1 MVRMKEF
8 FQKNRV
14 EWGLFFAFFLFLF
27 LLTRVSQSPL
37 IYPDEAGYI
46 GWARKIL
53 FGTSDGLRYLPGY
66 SLLLSPLFLITN
78 EIRKLYPLITAFNAM
93 LGACIPVVVYR
104 LVRLFAQEKTRV
116 AVLVTTAVCLYPS
129 IALYA
134 NLAMCEVLLTLLFLL
149 LLLAVA
155 SIEKNVSSIKGW
167 IFALLLSGMIAL
179 THTRGFV
186 ILPVLLLVLSLPVK
200 RGASP
205 RVKRIYFVSL
215 GVLAAFFVTGVCYF
229 MFYTASP
236 NTVHL
241 REQLVHIFSWDGI
254 RNLLTT
260 LVSQFSY
267 LILSTYGFV
276 VIGVWYALTY
286 LKKVGE
292 GRVTVMFL
300 LLSFLAGI
308 LLSALF
314 LSHHEKPD
322 HILYGRYNEYILP
335 GILLFGIL
343 GFQNLRIPKW
353 LLTVPVLFV
362 AVTGWM
368 YAGELTG
375 IDKNLSHTWGIYLYK
390 LFFFNFEYWSVV
402 LLFAILAGLLYL
414 LRRRCKKIAL
424 GLLCCLFLFSVCY
437 TEYDYFLKG
446 ASPRHETPALTEFLG
461 NEELTVRAEALSGN
475 SMGYPWE
482 YYNYM
487 VYNPSLK
494 ISQREGN
501 LLLSQALVDGMS
513 MLGMEKGGPVY
524 LYKTADRDN
533 DNTLNVSNQTLPGRY
548 PAVLDT
554 YQSRICVQPDES
566 GNLKVQLT
574 NLGSPWPCYDAVRD
588 IRSAVRL
595 AVRVFDSSHTIVWE
609 QRYDI
614 PKTMYAG
621 ESADFIVSLSIPD
634 GEYLVS
640 LEAVQEFNT
649 WFSQKGDEGQL
660 ALWATVKDGTISVKS
675 QEQGYLL
682 TPEQYLFQTVRPD
695 FLREA
700 EDIPNTTYA
709 GNLDGF
715 YRYWTE
721 QGGAVIRNISC
732 PVLPQNSYLALTT
745 KGEREI
751 DGHEVKVSVNGTR
764 LSFSHSK
771 GNTYYFILDSMDEVN
786 VIAIDA
792 PLMYPAQESGIP
804 RIFTFLRTDSNCKP
818 ISYFVRGMRKLFGI
832 NLDWRGFGIDLD
844 HLKIV

>member
-1 MVRMKEF
+1 MVRVKEF
-8 FQKNRV
+8 FQKNRT
-14 EWGLFFAFFLFLF
+14 ECGLFFSFFLFLF

-46 GWARKIL
+46 GWARKLL

-78 EIRKLYPLITAFNAM
+78 EIRQLFPLITAFNAL
-93 LGACIPVVVYR
+93 LGACIPVVVYQ
-104 LVRLFAQEKTRV
+104 LVRLFASVKTKA
-116 AVLVTTAVCLYPS
+116 AVLITTAVCLYPS

-155 SIEKNVSSIKGW
+155 SIEKNVSDIKGW
-167 IFALLLSGMIAL
+167 IFAILLSGMIAL

-186 ILPVLLLVLSLPVK
+186 ILPVLLLVLSLPIK
-200 RGASP
+200 KGASP
-205 RVKRIYFVSL
+205 RVKKIYFASL
-215 GVLAAFFVTGVCYF
+215 GILAAVFAAGICYF
-229 MFYTASP
+229 LLNTASP

-241 REQLVHIFSWDGI
+241 RGQLLHIFSWDGI
-254 RNLLTT
+254 WDLLTT
-260 LVSQFSY
+260 LISQFSY

-276 VIGVWYALTY
+276 VIGVWYAVTY
-286 LKKVGE
+286 LKK
-292 GRVTVMFL
+292 GRKGHVTVLFL

-343 GFQNLRIPKW
+343 GFQNTRLPKW
-353 LLTVPVLFV
+353 LLTVPVLFAV
-362 AVTGWM
+362 VTGWI
-368 YAGELTG
+368 YAGELAG

-390 LFFFNFEYWSVV
+390 LIFDSFEYWSVL

-414 LRRRCKKIAL
+414 LGRRHRKITL
-424 GLLCCLFLFSVCY
+424 WLLCCLFLFSTCY
-437 TEYDYFLKG
+437 TEYDYFRKG
-446 ASPRHETPALTEFLG
+446 AAPRHETPALTTFLG
-461 NEELTVRAEALSGN
+461 DGQMTVRAETLPGD

-494 ISQREGN
+494 ITQEDGN
-501 LLLSQALVDGMS
+501 LLLSQTLVDGLPMI
-513 MLGMEKGGPVY
+513 GMERGGPVY
-524 LYKTADRDN
+524 LYETADMDDN
-533 DNTLNVSNQTLPGRY
+533 NALHMRNQTLPNCY

-554 YQSRICVQPDES
+554 YQSRIAVQPGEA
-566 GNLKVQLT
+566 GALQVQLT

-595 AVRVFDSSHTIVWE
+595 AVRIFDSSQTIVWE

-614 PKTMYAG
+614 PETMYTG
-621 ESADFIVSLSIPD
+621 ESAHFTVSLPVPD
-634 GEYLVS
+634 GEYLAS

-660 ALWATVKDGTISVKS
+660 ALWVTVKDGVISVKS

-682 TPEQYLFQTVRPD
+682 APGQYLFQTVRPA
-695 FLREA
+695 FLREN
-700 EDIPNTTYA
+700 EDISDTTYA
-709 GNLDGF
+709 GNLNGF

-732 PVLPQNSYLALTT
+732 PVLPQNSYLALVT
-745 KGEREI
+745 KGERKL
-751 DGHEVKVSVNGTR
+751 DGHEIEVSVNGTR
-764 LSFSHSK
+764 LAFSHSE
-771 GNTYYFILDSMDEVN
+771 GNTHYFILDGVDEVN
-786 VIAIDA
+786 EIALDA
-792 PLMYPAQESGIP
+792 PMMYPAQESGVP
-804 RIFTFLRTDSNCKP
+804 RIFSFLRTDSNCKP
-818 ISYFVRGMRKLFGI
+818 VSYFVRGIRKLFGI

-844 HLKIV
+844 HLEII